1 MQPDRLAAVMWIHN
15 PQSPTSVCKNWL
27 YSLFSCLFI
36 GLLTAVRTR
45 VHVGHASFLVLT
57 TVKVRKPKGATWF
70 LHSAEPVRPVS
81 SNYWSYLSLLGVT
94 PRISQDERSSVIA
107 HESTPSVSMII
118 ALEHRSRVKR
128 TSFKLGRKS
137 EERSSLLHR
146 VRTCGYCAAGLSQ
159 QITSFI

>member
-1 MQPDRLAAVMWIHN
+1 MWVTH
-15 PQSPTSVCKNWL
+15 P
-27 YSLFSCLFI
+27 
-36 GLLTAVRTR
+36 
-45 VHVGHASFLVLT
+45 LVLT

-159 QITSFI
+159 QITSFILIWHLPHARGETACKGVAHFIVAPHVKAMPASVSDPDIIS